1 MDNIVHVYLNLVA
14 VCNVE
19 ENGFNSNVYVK
30 MNYFHFYTR
39 VEEGTSRTNGID
51 AVWVKVLGYGKNLEN
66 DDEMSKKRNVSDDF
80 LDIFSVKDIDLAAD
94 SEKNIPGK
102 KEVAIFQGKTNVTI
116 HDAVNGEAYTK
127 NEKNNIDL
135 LAFNIPVSKDV
146 YNESILKF
154 FIIPSQWH

>member
-1 MDNIVHVYLNLVA
+1 
-14 VCNVE
+14 
-19 ENGFNSNVYVK
+19 
-30 MNYFHFYTR
+30 
-39 VEEGTSRTNGID
+39 
-51 AVWVKVLGYGKNLEN
+51 
-66 DDEMSKKRNVSDDF
+66 MSKKRNVSDDF